1 MRAQAVDGVGILYYS
16 TDVGELIGLCDRVIV
31 IHDGALRAE
40 LSGDALTKERIIAAA
55 IGGGEA

>member
-1 MRAQAVDGVGILYYS
+1 M
-16 TDVGELIGLCDRVIV
+16 IGLCDRVIV